1 MLDSF
6 AFIEQIAEQKI
17 AEAKQNG
24 EFDDLPGKG
33 QPLQLE
39 DDSHIPPELRLGYK
53 ILKNAGYVSPEV
65 EQRKEI
71 ANIMEMLENCE
82 DEQLGYQQLQKLNYL
97 VTKINEQRKTP
108 IYLEED
114 QLYYHKVA
122 QRISVRKK
130 EKA

>member
-17 AEAKQNG
+17 AEAQRNG

-33 QPLQLE
+33 RPLQLE
-39 DDSHIPPELRLGYK
+39 DDSHLPPELRLGYK

-114 QLYYHKVA
+114 QLYYHKVV

>member
-17 AEAKQNG
+17 AEAMQKG
-24 EFDDLPGKG
+24 EFDNLPGQGK
-33 QPLQLE
+33 PLQLE
-39 DDSHIPPELRLGYK
+39 DDSHLPPELRLGYK

-82 DEQLGYQQLQKLNYL
+82 DEQTGYRQLQKLNLL
-97 VTKINEQRKTP
+97 VTKINEQRKRP
-108 IYLEED
+108 VYLEDE
-114 QLYYHKVA
+114 QLYYQKVM
-122 QRISVRKK
+122 QKISVRKK
-130 EKA
+130 EKS